1 MRKYLIV
8 LIPALLFSSCK
19 LIYHTAPKY
28 LKNYGFT
35 HRYSDT
41 VSGLETKLN
50 INGYFTI
57 NDALNSG
64 TSYGT
69 YTNMIFFRDGMF
81 ISGFHNCC
89 DTSSDHIGKVIP
101 IYLDSINIK
110 RKNGIRIY
118 PFYEGFVWGYY
129 KLCGDT
135 IKVQHIDRPALGE
148 SRSFWY
154 AYEIWFKILDRNTI
168 KEIYIYPIHKSKDS
182 DISNFNSYK
191 KDWNP
196 VKAYF
201 RPIDEIPES
210 DGWLKYED
218 WFWDNESKY
227 NNWINKIK
235 K

>member
-1 MRKYLIV
+1 MRKYLII
-8 LIPALLFSSCK
+8 LILAFLFSSCK

-35 HRYSDT
+35 FRYTDT
-41 VSGLETKLN
+41 VSGLEKKLN
-50 INGYFTI
+50 INGYYTI
-57 NDALNSG
+57 NDTLNSG
-64 TSYGT
+64 YIYGR

-89 DTSSDHIGKVIP
+89 DTNSDHIGKVIP
-101 IYLDSINIK
+101 MYLDSISAK
-110 RKNGIRIY
+110 RKNGTRVY
-118 PFYEGFVWGYY
+118 PFYEGFIWGYY

-135 IKVQHIDRPALGE
+135 IKVQHIDRPSLGE

-168 KEIYIYPIHKSKDS
+168 KEIYIYPIHKTTDS
-182 DISNFNSYK
+182 DISNFNSYNK
-191 KDWNP
+191 NCIP

-218 WFWDNESKY
+218 WFWDNKSKY
-227 NNWINKIK
+227 NNWINRTK

>member
-1 MRKYLIV
+1 MRKYL
-8 LIPALLFSSCK
+8 LILISVSLTSSCK
-19 LIYHTAPKY
+19 LIYHTAPGY

-35 HRYSDT
+35 HRYTDT
-41 VSGLETKLN
+41 KSGIETKLN

-57 NDALNSG
+57 NDTLNSG
-64 TSYGT
+64 TSWGSYH
-69 YTNMIFFRDGMF
+69 NMIFFQDGMF
-81 ISGFHNCC
+81 VCGFHNCC
-89 DTSSDHIGKVIP
+89 DTNPKNIGKVIP
-101 IYLDSINIK
+101 MYLDSINK
-110 RKNGIRIY
+110 QRKNGTRVY
-118 PFYEGFVWGYY
+118 GFYEGFEWGYY
-129 KLCGDT
+129 KVDGDT

-168 KEIYIYPIHKSKDS
+168 KEIYIYPIHKSTDS
-182 DISNFNSYK
+182 DISNFKDYK
-191 KDWNP
+191 EYRIP

-227 NNWINKIK
+227 RYWINSTLK
-235 K
+235 